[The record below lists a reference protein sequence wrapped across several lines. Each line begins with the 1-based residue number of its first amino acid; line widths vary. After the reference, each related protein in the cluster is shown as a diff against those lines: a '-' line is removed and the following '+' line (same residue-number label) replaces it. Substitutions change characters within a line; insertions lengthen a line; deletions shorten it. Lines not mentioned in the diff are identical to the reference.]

1 MVDLRSRATV
11 VVAIVVAGLCALAA
25 GPALAAPV
33 TVDFRIE
40 GKDTTYFD
48 GPVTSDVRPVDGHD
62 NSGAHT
68 CDGTNNGQGGT
79 PAPTAGTSLA
89 EAAERGPFSFVANYF
104 PPSSQGGDDLF
115 LSTVN
120 GETPDYNADQTFW
133 AFVVNGSLAS
143 VGMCQFRVQP
153 GDRILFARMTGS
165 ETILQLAGPSAVSTG
180 QSATYTV
187 TDAAGGAPV
196 AGAEVAGQVTGP
208 DGKATATFD
217 TPGARTLK
225 ATRANAVR
233 SNGVSTCVHAGND
246 GSCGTTVP
254 AGSLVPSAIR
264 APVSSVLGLRS
275 GARFANGKGP
285 RLLKGHVD
293 LGTEALAAV
302 RLRLRRVAGGRC
314 YFWSLRAEKWRRR
327 PCNADGF
334 FYTIGDRADWSYLL
348 PERLGPG
355 RYDLHAMAVDR
366 ASLRH
371 DAYVLFHVAG
381 AG

>member
-1 MVDLRSRATV
+1 MVDLRSRAALA
-11 VVAIVVAGLCALAA
+11 VAVLSMALCALAA

-40 GKDTTYFD
+40 GKDITHFD
-48 GPVTSDVRPVDGHD
+48 GPVTSDVRTVDGHD
-62 NSGAHT
+62 NSGPHT

-89 EAAERGPFSFVANYF
+89 EASESKPFSFVANYF
-104 PPSSQGGDDLF
+104 PPSSSGGDDLF
-115 LSTVN
+115 LDTVN
-120 GETPDYNADQTFW
+120 GEKPDFNVDQTFW
-133 AFVVNGSLAS
+133 GFFVNGSFAS

-153 GDRILFARMTGS
+153 GDRILFARVTGS
-165 ETILQLAGPSAVSTG
+165 ETILQLAGPTTVSTG

-187 TDAAGGAPV
+187 TDGGSGAPV
-196 AGAEVAGQVTGP
+196 AGAAVAGQVTGA

-217 TPGARTLK
+217 TAGTRTLK
-225 ATRANAVR
+225 ATRSNAVR
-233 SNGVSTCVHAGND
+233 SNGVNTCVHAGDD
-246 GSCGTTVP
+246 GTCGTTTPP
-254 AGSLVPSAIR
+254 AAGGPLPVSR
-264 APVSSVLGLRS
+264 APSSTVLGLR
-275 GARFANGKGP
+275 ARFAAGKGP

-293 LGTEALAAV
+293 LGTGALAAV

-314 YFWSLRAEKWRRR
+314 AFWSVRAEKWRRR

-355 RYDLHAMAVDR
+355 RYDMHAMAVDR
-366 ASLRH
+366 AGLRH
-371 DAYVLFHVAG
+371 DAYALFRVAG